1 MSSNR
6 RRHTRVRAR
15 GVAAHLRTESGRTAC
30 QVENVSM
37 GGLFVR
43 TDRLEEVGAEIFVD
57 LVKPGWKRQL
67 TLTARVTSR
76 VDSLDGRLSRRMPGM
91 GIQFLRLDEK
101 QHDRLRTL
109 LRELGA
115 PDEDLEVTLP
125 DESAEEEL
133 RALELRSLD
142 LDAASGESTE
152 PLDPQPQPL
161 WQQVQMAKEEASSV
175 RRHQAREAAKAWEA
189 PQSLVDDIEG
199 ALRDANFAPP
209 GPVVLAPAPV
219 APAPAPPQRA
229 APPAKPAPPPSPLRV
244 ALPSPAAAPEA
255 ARAPDL
261 SADNARLMLQI
272 RGLVMQLS
280 ETQQQLSR
288 REQEIERLKG
298 DLDTLRSALARS
310 VRNG

>member
-15 GVAAHLRTESGRTAC
+15 GVAAHLRTEHGRTAC
-30 QVENVSM
+30 QVENVSI

-67 TLTARVTSR
+67 TLNARITSR
-76 VDSLDGRLSRRMPGM
+76 VDALDGRLSQRMPGM

-101 QHDRLRTL
+101 QHDRLRSL

-115 PDEDLEVTLP
+115 PEEDLEVTLP

-133 RALELRSLD
+133 RALD
-142 LDAASGESTE
+142 LEAVSAETSE
-152 PLDPQPQPL
+152 PLDP
-161 WQQVQMAKEEASSV
+161 
-175 RRHQAREAAKAWEA
+175 R

-209 GPVVLAPAPV
+209 GPVVLAPEE
-219 APAPAPPQRA
+219 
-229 APPAKPAPPPSPLRV
+229 PLRV
-244 ALPSPAAAPEA
+244 APPQLRKSG
-255 ARAPDL
+255 PDL

-280 ETQQQLSR
+280 ETQQQLSQ
-288 REQEIERLKG
+288 REQEIERLKS
-298 DLDTLRSALARS
+298 DLDTLRAALERS
-310 VRNG
+310 VRNA